1 MEFTYSAYRCLL
13 RQIKDNGYRVV
24 TYTNKEADGKL
35 CILRHDLDMSVSR
48 ALPVAELETSE
59 GVCATY
65 FVLISTDMYNPFSK
79 ENLSYLKELIRLGHS
94 VGLHFD
100 ELKYESSESVVNNIL
115 AEARILSKMLGTEVK
130 TVSMHRPS
138 AKTLKANYRLKGLVN
153 SYSQEFFKEY
163 KYISDSRMNWREN
176 PYEVLDEGYDRL
188 HILTHPFWYH
198 DEPKQMRD
206 ILLEFC
212 NAAAAQRYMSL
223 KDNLRDLEQALKLE
237 EIAT

>member
-1 MEFTYSAYRCLL
+1 MEFTYSAYRSLL
-13 RQIKDNGYRVV
+13 RQIKGNGYRVV

-59 GVCATY
+59 GVSVTY
-65 FVLISTDMYNPFSK
+65 FVLLSTDMYNPFSK
-79 ENLSYLKELIRLGHS
+79 ENLAYLKELIRLGHS

-100 ELKYESSESVVNNIL
+100 EMKYESNESVVNNIL
-115 AEARILSKMLGTEVK
+115 TEARILSEMLGTEVQ

-138 AKTLKANYRLKGLVN
+138 AGTLKANYQLKGLVN

-176 PYEVLDEGYDRL
+176 PYEVLAEGYDRL

-212 NAAAAQRYMSL
+212 NGAAAQRYMSL

-237 EIAT
+237 EVAI